1 MVSNVKWADLKQNLG
16 VKRLFWRIFA
26 SFWVASLAVM
36 TATGYVLVNEY
47 TSSNYNKRFFDGA
60 TNQAERIVWRYEHE
74 ALIKGRPR
82 NEIKDWIKRR
92 NGRENQLIPM
102 IISPPEGDAIYHYRM
117 NKVPEE
123 QRVTREIY
131 SPSNTQYIVQFRQP
145 QTPRIYK
152 QVLNRF
158 QSVQFVFIF
167 LASALVSALLSWS
180 IVKPIKYLGAFSRKY
195 ANDQIASQVPT
206 QLLSRGD
213 EFGDLAADINF
224 MVSKTADAIDAQ
236 QRLLHDVSHEL
247 RAPLARLQASAAIIE
262 QHQPENKHV
271 LQIHS
276 DCHRMDQ
283 LIQQILNFSSL
294 EKTPQNAE
302 PIDVIALCDR
312 VLDDM
317 AINYPG
323 IPTTLTFDDG
333 AKVEAII
340 NGFPEALHQA
350 LDNIV
355 GNACKYSNKGQTVS
369 VNVAASANDVVI
381 VVEDNGVGVD
391 NAEIEKLMQPF
402 YRAGNRMHTEGFG
415 LGLTIALKAVKKHG
429 GTLVMH
435 SPKEGGLKV
444 EITLPKNVPTKA

>member
-1 MVSNVKWADLKQNLG
+1 MVSNIKWSGIKENLG
-16 VKRLFWRIFA
+16 FKRLFWRIFVA
-26 SFWVASLAVM
+26 FWVASLVVM
-36 TATGYVLVNEY
+36 AATGYVLVNEY
-47 TSSNYNKRFFDGA
+47 TANNYNNRFLDDA

-74 ALIKGRPR
+74 ALTNGRSKS
-82 NEIKDWIKRR
+82 EIKEWVKRR

-102 IISPPEGDAIYHYRM
+102 LISTPDNDVVYHYRM

-123 QRVTREIY
+123 HRITREIY
-131 SPSNTQYIVQFRQP
+131 GPSNIRYIAQFRQP

-152 QVLNRF
+152 QVLSRF
-158 QSVQFVFIF
+158 QSVQFIFIF
-167 LASALVSALLSWS
+167 LASAMVSALLSWS

-195 ANDQIASQVPT
+195 ANDQTATPVPS
-206 QLLSRGD
+206 QLLTRGD
-213 EFGDLAADINF
+213 ELSDLAADINF
-224 MVSKTADAIDAQ
+224 MVSKTADAIGAQ

-271 LQIHS
+271 LQIHN

-283 LIQQILNFSSL
+283 LIQQILNFSTL
-294 EKTPQNAE
+294 ENTPQNTE
-302 PIDVIALCDR
+302 QCDVIALCER

-323 IPTTLTFDDG
+323 IPTTLTFDQTHRDN
-333 AKVEAII
+333 ATI

-355 GNACKYSNKGQTVS
+355 GNACKYSNKGQPVTVEVTS
-369 VNVAASANDVVI
+369 SANSVVI
-381 VVEDNGVGVD
+381 VVKDNGIGVD

-402 YRAGNRMHTEGFG
+402 YRAGNQMHTEGFG
-415 LGLTIALKAVKKHG
+415 LGLTIALKAVEKHD
-429 GTLVMH
+429 GTLTMQ
-435 SPKEGGLKV
+435 SPENGGLRV
-444 EITLPKNVPTKA
+444 EITLPKDSTTQL